1 MNNTA
6 NYGGGI
12 YVCNN
17 SRAYIYCSCFE
28 GNCDCCIGESEDV
41 EEPGDPPEGEPG
53 EPPEEPSA
61 EAAEDNDS
69 DEREPFIPMGYD
81 VYLECNSCTILCN
94 IIFGHSEE
102 TDGSGEATEESE
114 LIVADEEASE
124 ATTCGGVYIGCGS
137 CATVSGTTYLCNG
150 LICIPND
157 GHLTVNGCLILCDSY
172 ICYINE
178 CGCVTCGSQG
188 CIDCC
193 GASCVCCVEQEEEGE
208 PPEGEPGEP
217 PEEDDDDDDDD
228 EEEEEEEGGGTDG
241 DQGETGGQGSEGSSD
256 QQGSD

>member
-28 GNCDCCIGESEDV
+28 GNCDCCIGESEDT
-41 EEPGDPPEGEPG
+41 EEPGDPPE
-53 EPPEEPSA
+53 
-61 EAAEDNDS
+61 D
-69 DEREPFIPMGYD
+69 EPFSPMGYD

-114 LIVADEEASE
+114 LMVADEEATE
-124 ATTCGGVYIGCGS
+124 ETTCGGVYIGCGS
-137 CATVSGTTYLCNG
+137 CATISGTTYLCNG

-178 CGCVTCGSQG
+178 CGCVSCGSQG
-188 CIDCC
+188 CIDCY
-193 GASCVCCVEQEEEGE
+193 GSSCVCCVEQEEEEGD
-208 PPEGEPGEP
+208 PPEGEPGE
-217 PEEDDDDDDDD
+217 DDTDDD
-228 EEEEEEEGGGTDG
+228 EEGGSNGEQD
-241 DQGETGGQGSEGSSD
+241 ETGE
-256 QQGSD
+256 